1 MTAIMRPEHERHV
14 LAIMI
19 CLSLGAFMSTLD
31 TSIVS
36 VSLPS
41 ISRDL
46 SVSPVFTSWILIIYL
61 IFNASF
67 LLSMGSLG
75 DKFGHRRVLI
85 AGFSI
90 FTIASLLSVFVP
102 DLWALLFLQAAEGL
116 GGGIILAISPA
127 LIATL
132 LPESRKGQ
140 AFGLI
145 GAFVSVALI
154 AGPVLGGYI
163 TGSFNW
169 HGIFLVNVPVGMA
182 ATALVLLFI
191 PNVPPMKRDRFD
203 YAGAVLMAAALC
215 GLLACLSLW
224 GHSGPQTPYLPYILI
239 LSLIIAVLFL
249 WHEMRTPAPMMP
261 LHLFL
266 SVPFSASVFA
276 SFTIMAVYGG
286 LLMILPFFFQGI
298 WKLSP
303 EQTGYMVVAASAGLM
318 IASILSGRSVDR
330 AGYLKPIIIATCTAI
345 AGALLFLF
353 LGMGAGVIVALSGLF
368 LFGAGAGGFYP
379 PNISLVM
386 RFADKGSEGAVS
398 GTVTTM
404 RFLGQSV
411 GIALFGAVFVFV
423 SKISLSGPWINAN
436 VELVRKSV
444 LNGFTAVF
452 LIAVLFLAICLVL
465 VLFTREPPGK
475 AADSYQ

>member
-1 MTAIMRPEHERHV
+1 MTGTLTPEHERHA
-14 LAIMI
+14 LAVMI

-46 SVSPVFTSWILIIYL
+46 TVSPVFSSWLLTIYL
-61 IFNASF
+61 LFSASF
-67 LLSMGSLG
+67 LLAMGSLG
-75 DKFGHRRVLI
+75 DKLGHRRVLT
-85 AGFSI
+85 AGFVI
-90 FTIASLLSVFVP
+90 FTAASLLSGFVHEI
-102 DLWALLFLQAAEGL
+102 WQLLFLQAVEGL
-116 GGGIILAISPA
+116 GAGMILAISPA

-145 GAFVSVALI
+145 GASVSVALI
-154 AGPVLGGYI
+154 AGPLLGGYI
-163 TGSFNW
+163 TGNFNW
-169 HGIFLVNVPVGMA
+169 HGIFFVNVPVGVA
-182 ATALVLLFI
+182 AVILIFLFI
-191 PNVPPMKRDRFD
+191 PSLPPLKRDRFD
-203 YAGAVLMAAALC
+203 YAGAFLLAAALC

-224 GHSGPQTPYLPYILI
+224 GHSGPETAYLPFILI
-239 LSLIIAVLFL
+239 VSLMLVLLFI
-249 WHEMRTPAPMMP
+249 WHEMRSPAPMIP
-261 LHLFL
+261 LHLFS

-276 SFTIMAVYGG
+276 SFMIMAVYGG

-298 WKLSP
+298 WKFSP
-303 EQTGYMVVAASAGLM
+303 GQTGYMVVAASAGLM

-330 AGYLKPIIIATCTAI
+330 AGYRTPIIIATCTAI
-345 AGALLFLF
+345 SGAVLFLF
-353 LGMGAGVIVALSGLF
+353 LGTDVMVLPAILGLF

-386 RFADKGSEGAVS
+386 RFAEKGSEGAIS

-411 GIALFGAVFVFV
+411 GITLFGAVFTFI
-423 SKISLSGPWINAN
+423 SKIPPKGSEFPGT
-436 VELVRKSV
+436 VELTRESV
-444 LNGFTAVF
+444 LHGFTAVF
-452 LIAVLFLAICLVL
+452 LIAVLFLVICLVL
-465 VLFTREPPGK
+465 VLFTREPMESPG
-475 AADSYQ
+475 